1 LKITAQSGKSAHL
14 NAHVAVLVIEAPTP
28 ATPKTNHT
36 VLVLDTSGSMAGS
49 IDQVRSD
56 SRKYVS
62 ELGEEDFVSVIV
74 FSGHGQSKLIAGP
87 TQCNAEGRALVG
99 RAIDMEVRIRDTT
112 VFSEPL
118 ALTLATVKRLAGEDT
133 AHNAVLFT
141 DGCAVPTRWGVTEE
155 QDKAI
160 SVAKDLDA
168 FGAVVSVIGYGVYY
182 DEDFMLAVLEAAGN
196 TGVYRHISEIDDFG
210 PAIQCADEV
219 FRDTRP
225 VNIDMVVV
233 PGKGRAGKVF
243 KTTPELTSVGDN
255 GHVRTRGAYQGQVTL
270 YVELSEPCEKFTVR
284 GRLNGK
290 KVEVE
295 VAATALTP
303 ESAKNFVF
311 LKAAYAYIR
320 GDGELAAEILRGAG
334 ADGLAEKAGAS
345 YTQREKRETAD
356 VFRRFFRDRKFIG
369 EGLKPS
375 GPNHCALNVLRTLI
389 EDSGNVVYLAKGAYK
404 RSGELTK
411 DPRVIESPHGRSL
424 KVTGYASHA
433 SRLNFSIRCLKDV
446 KVLPEDGK
454 GAPTDAKI
462 WRTYNVILDGNLHLP
477 TLEAVLTA
485 PSFSELQAAG
495 VIKADEKHV
504 PGRPVTIDLRGVKM
518 ISSAWANPATIGLVE
533 LLKEEAELEAEQK
546 ALNARRKVTAAT
558 AGSGGDAGEDGAD
571 VYIEKA
577 KKVEGIATETYR
589 ADCVEIRLMKYKS
602 GDYDAAAAKMDY
614 AAADA
619 RVKVVRQR
627 LIVVRFLVRAITF
640 AMEAVKSKV
649 IAWDAGK
656 VTKRGKEEKLEQS
669 ATFRGASLKR
679 VTWNEQVVCS

>member
-1 LKITAQSGKSAHL
+1 MKITAQSGKSAHL
-14 NAHVAVLVIEAPTP
+14 NAHIAVLTIEAPTP

-49 IDQVRSD
+49 IDQVRND

-62 ELGEEDFVSVIV
+62 ELGEKDFVSVIV

-87 TQCNAEGRALVG
+87 TRCDAEGRALVG
-99 RAIDMEVRIRDTT
+99 RAIDKEVHVRDTT

-118 ALTLATVKRLAGEDT
+118 ELTLATVKRLAGDDT

-141 DGCAVPTRWGVTEE
+141 DGCAVPTKWGVTAE

-160 SVAKDLDA
+160 KVAKDLDA
-168 FGAVVSVIGYGVYY
+168 FGAVVSVIGYGVHY
-182 DEDFMLAVLEAAGN
+182 DEDFMLSVLEAAGS

-219 FRDTRP
+219 FRDMRP
-225 VNIDMVVV
+225 VDIDMTVV
-233 PGKGRAGKVF
+233 PANGGAGRVF

-255 GHVRTRGAYQGQVTL
+255 GHIRTRGVYQGQVTL
-270 YVELSEPCEKFTVR
+270 YVELAGPSETFTIS
-284 GRLNGK
+284 GRLNGRK
-290 KVEVE
+290 IEEKVV
-295 VAATALTP
+295 ATALTP

-311 LKAAYAYIR
+311 LKAAYAYIK

-389 EDSGNVVYLAKGAYK
+389 EDAGNVVYLPKGAYK
-404 RSGELTK
+404 RSGELTR
-411 DPRVIESPHGRSL
+411 DPRVIEAPFGRSL
-424 KVTGYASHA
+424 KVTGYSSHA
-433 SRLNFSIRCLKDV
+433 SRFNFSIRCLKDV

-454 GAPTDAKI
+454 GAPADAKI

-485 PSFSELQAAG
+485 PSFAQLQAAG
-495 VIKADEKHV
+495 VIAADEKHI
-504 PGRPVTIDLRGVKM
+504 PGKPVSVDLRGVKM

-546 ALNARRKVTAAT
+546 ALNARRKAT
-558 AGSGGDAGEDGAD
+558 PTGIGGDADEDGD
-571 VYIEKA
+571 GVYRESA
-577 KKVEGIATETYR
+577 KKVDNVPTETYS

-602 GDYDAAAAKMDY
+602 GSYDDACAKMTY
-614 AAADA
+614 AQADA
-619 RVKVVRQR
+619 RVKEVRQR
-627 LIVVRFLVRAITF
+627 LIAVRFIVRAITF
-640 AMEAVKSKV
+640 AMEAAKSKV

-656 VTKRGKEEKLEQS
+656 ATKRGEYEKLEQS
-669 ATFRGASLKR
+669 ATFRGAQLKR
-679 VTWNEQVVCS
+679 VTWSEQIVCS